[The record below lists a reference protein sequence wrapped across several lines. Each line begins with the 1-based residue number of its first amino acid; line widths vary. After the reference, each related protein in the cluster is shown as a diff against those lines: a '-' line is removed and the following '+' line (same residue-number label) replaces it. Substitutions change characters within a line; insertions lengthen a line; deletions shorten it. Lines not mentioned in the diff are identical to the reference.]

1 MTTSGTTA
9 WSMSA
14 LAIVQQA
21 LRENSIITLDE
32 TPTTDEIAACLV
44 CLNGILR
51 SWIPASWLGSTATIT
66 VPANAAS
73 GALPAELD
81 EILSVRMVQSSTYER
96 PLNRWGRSE
105 YLEMPNK
112 LQTGDP
118 ISYYVDNQ
126 RDSIIMYVWPVPTSD
141 TTLKVEYLRFP
152 EIITDSAQTV
162 DFPQKYNEL
171 LFVSLAMRCAGI
183 FGRQPTPELVA
194 RASLLQRQF
203 EDGERPETYIIE
215 TGLD

>member
-1 MTTSGTTA
+1 MPTSGTTA

-14 LAIVQQA
+14 LALVQQA
-21 LRENSIITLDE
+21 LREHSIITLDE
-32 TPTTDEIAACLV
+32 TPTTEEIAACLD
-44 CLNGILR
+44 CHNGILR

-66 VPANAAS
+66 DPANAAS

-118 ISYYVDNQ
+118 ISYCVDGRRGSSS
-126 RDSIIMYVWPVPTSD
+126 RDV
-141 TTLKVEYLRFP
+141 
-152 EIITDSAQTV
+152 
-162 DFPQKYNEL
+162 
-171 LFVSLAMRCAGI
+171 
-183 FGRQPTPELVA
+183 
-194 RASLLQRQF
+194 
-203 EDGERPETYIIE
+203 
-215 TGLD
+215 